1 MTINGNNSE
10 EDSINNC
17 VDLPCGGQLFV
28 DPADPRGRAL
38 VSSGGN
44 LSPYSVKLWNLVLN
58 LRSWPTVI
66 DVGANYDEMIVW
78 ANFSDSAKIF
88 AFEPNPQV
96 LPWLMKTLSTLAYQ
110 VDLIEVAVSDSP
122 QASVDFLLDQKWS
135 GNSKLS
141 DLELGIPDE
150 NRFQKIK
157 VPCTSIDTVFQDKL
171 ASGFVMKIDVEGG
184 EMAVLR
190 GASRSLKQAN
200 EWAVMFEILH
210 MRVSDISKLARRFK
224 LYLYKTDE
232 NVLVRVPSLNYPKL
246 RRMLRNPQIYRQ
258 DAVIISSVKYSA
270 PADRTINFKISIM
283 LIIYCSLIQG
293 RF

>member
-44 LSPYSVKLWNLVLN
+44 LSPYSVKLWNLVLS
-58 LRSWPTVI
+58 LRSWPTVL
-66 DVGANYDEMIVW
+66 DVGANYGEMIVL
-78 ANFSDSAKIF
+78 ANVSDSAKIF

-96 LPWLMKTLSTLAYQ
+96 LPWLKKTLSTLSYQ

-135 GNSKLS
+135 GTSKLS
-141 DLELGIPDE
+141 DLELGILDE

-190 GASRSLKQAN
+190 GASQSLKRAH
-200 EWAVMFEILH
+200 EWAVMIEILH

-224 LYLYKTDE
+224 LYLYKKDE
-232 NVLVRVPSLNYPKL
+232 NVLVRVPSLNYAKL
-246 RRMLRNPQIYRQ
+246 RSMLGNPTIYRK
-258 DAVIISSVKYSA
+258 DAVILSSKKMWHS
-270 PADRTINFKISIM
+270 S
-283 LIIYCSLIQG
+283 
-293 RF
+293 